1 MIGRTISV
9 ITRRGAPG
17 NPSMSFGKA
26 ILPRIAESMSAG
38 DIDQVSEWFTGTP
51 RGGIVCLHGSE
62 GGLASGTT
70 SIVPC
75 S

>member
-1 MIGRTISV
+1 
-9 ITRRGAPG
+9 
-17 NPSMSFGKA
+17 MSFGKA